1 MSKTSDRKGR
11 AGRIVSDLWL
21 IAVLAFLYLPI
32 VMVVAFSFNQSKNGV
47 LWTGFTT
54 DWYRTLFESR
64 AIADALSSSLV
75 VALFSCALS
84 AVLGTLGAVG
94 LARARFKGKGVLQN
108 IAVLPIMLPEVAIG
122 LAFMTFFSLLRIPF
136 GRLTLIIAHT
146 TFCIPYVL
154 LNVQARLKGLDPA
167 LEEAARDL
175 GASPRKAF
183 FTVTLPLIL
192 PAVFSGVLLAFAMSL
207 DDMVISFF
215 VTGPET
221 TTLPVYI
228 FGKLKTNVPP
238 SINALC
244 SLMLGATLAIVAL
257 SRLVRRS
264 AEKDR

>member
-1 MSKTSDRKGR
+1 MNRTAKRKGR
-11 AGRIVSDLWL
+11 AARIAGDVWL
-21 IAVLAFLYLPI
+21 IVVLAFLYLPI
-32 VMVVAFSFNQSKNGV
+32 AMVVIFSFNRSKNGV

-54 DWYRTLFESR
+54 DWYRALFENR
-64 AIADALSSSLV
+64 AIADALASSLT
-75 VALFSCALS
+75 VALISCALS

-94 LARARFKGKGVLQN
+94 LARARFKGRGALQN
-108 IAVLPIMLPEVAIG
+108 VTVLPIMLPEVAVG

-146 TFCIPYVL
+146 TFCVPYVL
-154 LNVQARLKGLDPA
+154 LNVQARLQGLDPS

-183 FTVTLPLIL
+183 FTITLPLIL
-192 PAVFSGVLLAFAMSL
+192 PAVLSGVLLAFAMSL

-244 SLMLGATLAIVAL
+244 SLMLGATLVIVAL
-257 SRLVRRS
+257 SRLLRRS

>member
-1 MSKTSDRKGR
+1 MIKAKNRKKR

-21 IAVLAFLYLPI
+21 ILVLAFLYLPI

-54 DWYRTLFESR
+54 DWYRTLFENR
-64 AIADALSSSLV
+64 AIADALVSSLT
-75 VALFSCALS
+75 VALVSCALS

-94 LARARFKGKGVLQN
+94 LAKARFRGKGVLQN
-108 IAVLPIMLPEVAIG
+108 IAVLPIMLPEVVIG
-122 LAFMTFFSLLRIPF
+122 LAFMTFFSLLGITF
-136 GRLTLIIAHT
+136 GRVTLIIAHT

-154 LNVQARLKGLDPA
+154 LNVQARLQGLDPA
-167 LEEAARDL
+167 LEEASRDL

-192 PAVFSGVLLAFAMSL
+192 PAVLSGVLLAFAMSL

-244 SLMLGATLAIVAL
+244 SLMLGVTLAVVAL
-257 SRLVRRS
+257 SRLLRRRT
-264 AEKDR
+264 EKDR

>member
-1 MSKTSDRKGR
+1 MRANNRGGR
-11 AGRIVSDLWL
+11 AGRAVSDLWL
-21 IAVLAFLYLPI
+21 ILVLAFLYLPI

-54 DWYRTLFESR
+54 EWYRALFENR
-64 AIADALSSSLV
+64 AIAEALV
-75 VALFSCALS
+75 SCALS

-94 LARARFKGKGVLQN
+94 LARARFKGRGALQN
-108 IAVLPIMLPEVAIG
+108 VAVLPIMLPEVAVG
-122 LAFMTFFSLLRIPF
+122 LAFMTFFSLLGVPF
-136 GRLTLIIAHT
+136 GRLTLILAHT

-154 LNVQARLKGLDPA
+154 LNVQARLQGLDPA

-175 GASPRKAF
+175 GASPQRAF

-192 PAVFSGVLLAFAMSL
+192 PAVLSGVLLAFAMSL

-215 VTGPET
+215 ITGPET

-244 SLMLGATLAIVAL
+244 SLMLGATLAVVAL
-257 SRLVRRS
+257 SRLVRRG

>member
-1 MSKTSDRKGR
+1 MKR
-11 AGRIVSDLWL
+11 AGKVISDVWL
-21 IAVLAFLYLPI
+21 ILVLAFLYLPI
-32 VMVVAFSFNQSKNGV
+32 AMVVLFSFNQSKNGV

-54 DWYRTLFESR
+54 DWYRTLFENR
-64 AIADALSSSLV
+64 AIMEALLNSLS
-75 VALFSCALS
+75 VAALSCALS

-94 LARARFKGKGVLQN
+94 LARARFRGRTLVRN
-108 IAVLPIMLPEVAIG
+108 VAILPIMLPEIAVG
-122 LAFMTFFSLLRIPF
+122 LAFMTFFSLLGIPF

-146 TFCIPYVL
+146 TFCVPYVL
-154 LNVQARLKGLDPA
+154 LNVQARLQGLDPS

-175 GASPRKAF
+175 GASPAGAF

-192 PAVFSGVLLAFAMSL
+192 PAVLSGVLLAFAMSL

-228 FGKLKTNVPP
+228 FGKLKTSVPP

-244 SLMLGATLAIVAL
+244 TIMLGVTLLAVSGA
-257 SRLVRRS
+257 RLLRRRDPS
-264 AEKDR
+264 

>member
-1 MSKTSDRKGR
+1 MLKATNRRGR

-21 IAVLAFLYLPI
+21 IIVLAFLYLPI
-32 VMVVAFSFNQSKNGV
+32 VMVVAFSFNKSKNGV

-54 DWYRTLFESR
+54 DWYRALFENR
-64 AIADALSSSLV
+64 AIADALVSSLT
-75 VALFSCALS
+75 VALVSCALS
-84 AVLGTLGAVG
+84 AMLGTLGAVG
-94 LARARFKGKGVLQN
+94 LAKARFKGKGALQN
-108 IAVLPIMLPEVAIG
+108 VAVLPIMLPEVAVG
-122 LAFMTFFSLLRIPF
+122 LAFMTFFSLLGVPF
-136 GRLTLIIAHT
+136 GRLTLILAHT

-154 LNVQARLKGLDPA
+154 LNVQARLQGLDPA

-175 GASPRKAF
+175 GASPRRAF

-192 PAVFSGVLLAFAMSL
+192 PAVLSGVLLAFAMSL

-244 SLMLGATLAIVAL
+244 SLMLGATLAVVAL
-257 SRLVRRS
+257 SRLVRRG

>member
-1 MSKTSDRKGR
+1 MKR
-11 AGRIVSDLWL
+11 AGKVISDVWL
-21 IAVLAFLYLPI
+21 ILVLAFLYLPI
-32 VMVVAFSFNQSKNGV
+32 AMVVLFSFNQSKNGV

-54 DWYRTLFESR
+54 DWYRTLFANR
-64 AIADALSSSLV
+64 AIMEALLNSLS
-75 VALFSCALS
+75 VAALSCALS

-94 LARARFKGKGVLQN
+94 LARARFRGRTLVRN
-108 IAVLPIMLPEVAIG
+108 VAILPIMLPEIAVG
-122 LAFMTFFSLLRIPF
+122 LAFMTFFSLLGIPF

-146 TFCIPYVL
+146 TFCVPYVL
-154 LNVQARLKGLDPA
+154 LNVQARLQGLDPS

-175 GASPRKAF
+175 GASPAGAF

-192 PAVFSGVLLAFAMSL
+192 PAVLSGVLLAFAMSL

-228 FGKLKTNVPP
+228 FGKLKTSVPP

-244 SLMLGATLAIVAL
+244 TIMLGVTLLAVSGA
-257 SRLVRRS
+257 RLLRRRDPS
-264 AEKDR
+264 